1 MRIEVDKRKVNGCLD
16 SLTKE
21 LITFEDNDD
30 LELKIN
36 AIYNK
41 LDEDGSGG
49 LDFTELQRG
58 IKDLAMHIHVTRDDF
73 DIITEN
79 GKVCYLFFLLIPT

>member
-1 MRIEVDKRKVNGCLD
+1 MHEELDKRKVKGCLD
-16 SLTKE
+16 PLTKE

-49 LDFTELQRG
+49 LDFT
-58 IKDLAMHIHVTRDDF
+58 
-73 DIITEN
+73 
-79 GKVCYLFFLLIPT
+79 